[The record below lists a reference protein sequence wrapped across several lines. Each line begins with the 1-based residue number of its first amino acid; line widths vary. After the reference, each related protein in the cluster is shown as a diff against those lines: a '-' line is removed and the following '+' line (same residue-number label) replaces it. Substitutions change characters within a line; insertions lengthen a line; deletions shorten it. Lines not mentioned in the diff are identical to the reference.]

1 MNGQAKPAAVALTGG
16 QAARRRLW
24 RLTLAELRFLGCYG
38 ILALYGLLTAI
49 YLLLL
54 YWTAPMARPAAGGVT
69 ILTDPAAMGLFFMG
83 AVVLLEKSQRAN
95 CALAVS
101 PVRTGEYMAAKALA
115 LLAVG
120 LPVGLIVGLAA
131 GNPIPGVLL
140 SLLLASP
147 LFTFVGM
154 SLACV
159 SVSLNQFLLFSI
171 PVELVA
177 FVPALFYWF
186 GGLAS
191 PLWLLTPGVAAIALL
206 SPDTGHWLWA
216 ALSLLAWNA
225 GAFLLCRTVVR
236 GYFEKLGGGKL

>member
-1 MNGQAKPAAVALTGG
+1 MNGQAKTPAAALSGA

-24 RLTLAELRFLGCYG
+24 RLMLAELRFLGRYG
-38 ILALYGLLTAI
+38 ILALYGLLTVI

-54 YWTAPMARPAAGGVT
+54 YWMAPAARPVAGGVT

-101 PVRTGEYMAAKALA
+101 PVQTGEYMAAKALA

-120 LPVGLIVGLAA
+120 LPVSLIVGLVA

-140 SLLLASP
+140 LMLLASP
-147 LFTFVGM
+147 LFTFAGM

-159 SVSLNQFLLFSI
+159 SVSMNQFLLLSI
-171 PVELVA
+171 PVEMVA

-186 GGLAS
+186 GGWVS

-206 SPDTGHWLWA
+206 APDTGRWLPA

-225 GAFLLCRTVVR
+225 VAFLVCRRVVR